1 MCGFEAED
9 AWAGISRIITDFP
22 KKCARKPACRWPR
35 PIDRSHTMRFNSDPH
50 FPDFTESMTPSTRH
64 LPPGPEFWPQVAQF
78 LVDDAGSTTANP
90 DFSSVLVL
98 VPAWHHASLL
108 RLSLAD
114 RLGPSFIPP
123 RIRTLASW
131 LQQYPPDTGG
141 LGTALPGERLMSLYA
156 SLREQPWLKKLFVA
170 RRNTDLMPLAQ
181 TLLAICDEL
190 TAALLPAALAQPQ
203 AVEDRW
209 HAALSQLS
217 PRAAA
222 LLSDEARLV
231 WNVWQAERDARDPGI
246 RQHAVMQRA
255 ATEAALTLYWCAPAQ
270 PTALEASFLNA
281 YAMHQPVHIMT
292 LDWSPSVLP
301 AVFCAAWPELLDE
314 EMQISV
320 SAGVIETPTGIA
332 LYEATGMEDEAQ
344 RAAQTIIDWLH
355 SGKRRIALVP
365 QDRVVA
371 RRVRALLERA
381 HIVVSDE
388 TGWKLSTTRAA
399 AVLHSWLALAAS
411 GGEVATLL
419 DFLKSPFLFDDD
431 EQAAEQRA
439 DIERALLAG
448 GISAGWSLMLTAL
461 APLPQASSLMEAIAR
476 EVQRC
481 SGRKTLTEWADVT
494 LGAFEALGM
503 VSAMAEDL
511 AGAQVIALLDQ
522 IRLQVE
528 QLEQHFSLAE
538 WRALVDL
545 QMEQTVFV
553 APRLD
558 QRVMMVPLNGTSLR
572 KFDAAIVL
580 GADSDHLPSR
590 PAETL
595 FFANAVRRELGLST
609 RESRQRQQLRELAAL
624 LLSCPEVVF
633 SWQGWRNGETS
644 TVSPWLQRLELVLDS
659 AARSRLPRHSPRLPR
674 KTLTALPA
682 QMPGP
687 NAPSLIPERL
697 SASGYNSLVVCPYQ
711 FFASRMLRLAA
722 ADELSE
728 LPQKRDYGE
737 WLHQILKLYHD
748 TVREQSVPVSERE
761 ACMVNVSD
769 TVFNEV
775 LQKNPAALGYQ
786 SRWRKIMNAYVAWAN
801 THEADGWRFGFG
813 EQWQERLLSW
823 DGGSVMLVGQI
834 DRIDVHDNGERLV
847 LDYKSSKKD
856 KLDNRLKTRAD
867 HQLPF
872 YGLLLEPRP
881 AAAAYVAI
889 DDEKPALAEADDYA
903 TWRAGLQSQII
914 ANWQAMSAGASLPA
928 SGTRKNCERCDV
940 RGLCRKGV
948 W

>member
-1 MCGFEAED
+1 
-9 AWAGISRIITDFP
+9 
-22 KKCARKPACRWPR
+22 
-35 PIDRSHTMRFNSDPH
+35 MRFDSYPH
-50 FPDFTESMTPSTRH
+50 PPYPSESMTQSTCPI
-64 LPPGPEFWPQVAQF
+64 PPGPGFWPQVAQY
-78 LVDDAGSTTANP
+78 LLEDAGPMTANP
-90 DFSSVLVL
+90 DLSSALVL
-98 VPAWHHASLL
+98 VPAWHHAALL
-108 RLSLAD
+108 RRALSD

-131 LQQYPPDTGG
+131 LSQYPPETDGK
-141 LGTALPGERLMSLYA
+141 GTASSGERLMSLYA
-156 SLREQPWLKKLFVA
+156 SLREFPWLKKLFAA

-231 WNVWQAERDARDPGI
+231 WNIWQAERDARDPGV
-246 RQHAVMQRA
+246 RLHGAMQRA
-255 ATEAALTLYWCAPAQ
+255 ASEATLPLYWCAPA
-270 PTALEASFLNA
+270 PPNALEQSFLNA
-281 YAMHQPVHIMT
+281 YAMRQPVHLML
-292 LDWSPSVLP
+292 LDWSQSISP
-301 AVFCAAWPELLDE
+301 AVYYAAWPELMDD
-314 EMQISV
+314 V
-320 SAGVIETPTGIA
+320 SQTQASFNPIETPTGISLHVA
-332 LYEATGMEDEAQ
+332 ASLEDEAQ
-344 RAAQTIIDWLH
+344 RAAQTIIDWLKV
-355 SGKRRIALVP
+355 SKQRIALVP

-381 HIVVSDE
+381 QVVVSDE

-399 AVLHSWLALAAS
+399 AVLHGWLALAAS
-411 GGEVATLL
+411 GGQVATLL

-431 EQAAEQRA
+431 QRSAQQRA
-439 DIERALLAG
+439 DIEQALLAE
-448 GISAGWSLMLTAL
+448 GISAGWSLMMTAL
-461 APLPQASSLMEAIAR
+461 AQFPQASSLIEAIAR

-481 SGRKTLTEWADVT
+481 SGRKTLSEWAEAT
-494 LGAFEALGM
+494 LAAFDALGM
-503 VSAMAEDL
+503 ASGMAEDI
-511 AGAQVIALLDQ
+511 AGAQVVALLDQ
-522 IRLQVE
+522 IRLEGE
-528 QLEQHFSLAE
+528 QLDERFSLAE

-553 APRLD
+553 APRMD

-572 KFDAAIVL
+572 EFDAAIVL

-595 FFANAVRRELGLST
+595 FFANAVRRELGLAT
-609 RESRQRQQLRELAAL
+609 RESRQRQQLRELTAL
-624 LLSCPEVVF
+624 LISCPEVVLF
-633 SWQGWRNGETS
+633 WQGWRNGESNTP
-644 TVSPWLQRLELVLDS
+644 SPWLQRLELVLDGAGCS
-659 AARSRLPRHSPRLPR
+659 KLPRHLPHLPQR
-674 KTLTALPA
+674 ILNAAPA
-682 QMPGP
+682 QMPRP
-687 NAPSLIPERL
+687 AAPTLMPERL

-737 WLHQILKLYHD
+737 WLHQILKRYHD
-748 TVREQSVPVSERE
+748 AVREQVVPVHERE
-761 ACMVNVSD
+761 ACMASVSEA
-769 TVFNEV
+769 VFKEI

-786 SRWRKIMNAYVAWAN
+786 SRWAKIMGAYVAWAN
-801 THEADGWRFGFG
+801 THEANGWQFGFG

-823 DGGSVMLVGQI
+823 EGGSIKLVGQI
-834 DRIDVHDNGERLV
+834 DRIDIREDGERLV

-856 KLDNRLKTRAD
+856 KLNNRLKTLED

-872 YGLLLEPRP
+872 YGLLLDPPP

-889 DDEKPALAEADDYA
+889 DDEKPALAEADNYA
-903 TWRAGLQSQII
+903 TWRDGLKSQII
-914 ANWQAMSAGASLPA
+914 ANWQVMSEGASLPA
-928 SGTRKNCERCDV
+928 SGTQKNCDWCDA